1 MGGAVISTLRND
13 FVLQRHILAAKVCKL
28 VRKMINKFERE
39 AALREQDE
47 SAHLQQFIAREQVRD
62 LIAQLHRGL
71 QQVLSESVRG
81 AAKGPLTSELYQAL
95 YQVSNEWDVLI
106 DSIIV
111 SFRGT
116 IGLDDQ
122 GWVIEAVESF
132 KLDQGFKDALKTPN
146 GQNKK
151 LCEAAAKQIAKGW
164 ANLTPVSIQKR
175 LTKHRDIQLKVQRE
189 YNLRD
194 QVQQALQ
201 EIALSQAA
209 LQLFR
214 LSDHPLVSG
223 AGGASWNVLEMHLDA
238 WQHYSAALTFPN
250 KKDAALLWRFLTASM
265 SMDEVICTH
274 EEAVLS
280 RVIHTIEE
288 EGGMFI
294 ALQEVSEGLLEKL
307 EAVAAERRW
316 GVFSG
321 ERMSAQDK
329 CHAICV
335 VVLSSRWVGTQLE
348 HVLVTQNKKQ
358 RSYPLVQ
365 VGSTVIASV
374 HVPHNK
380 DPNAQ
385 DVMVLTALTV
395 LKFVMDAVE
404 RLDGIDEV
412 CIAGDLNAPSQL
424 VCERMCGELDGWAL
438 EWFGTQEVAMLHG
451 DIPVRVDVVLWLRRR
466 RP

>member
-1 MGGAVISTLRND
+1 MADAGAAAEGEEDDVA
-13 FVLQRHILAAKVCKL
+13 QRRRLAAEVLKL
-28 VRKMINKFERE
+28 VREETDRLECE
-39 AALREQDE
+39 ATLREQDE
-47 SAHLQQFIAREQVRD
+47 SDQLQQLIAHEQVRG

-71 QQVLSESVRG
+71 QCVLSESVRG
-81 AAKGPLTSELYQAL
+81 AAKGPLTPDRCPALHQA
-95 YQVSNEWDVLI
+95 SNEWDALI
-106 DSIIV
+106 DSV
-111 SFRGT
+111 TET
-116 IGLDDQ
+116 IGPDDQ

-132 KLDQGFKDALKTPN
+132 KLDRDLKEALAAPN
-146 GQNKK
+146 DQNKK
-151 LCEAAAKQIAKGW
+151 FWVKATNQIAKGW
-164 ANLTPVSIQKR
+164 ASLTLERISEKIVKYAEQKFE
-175 LTKHRDIQLKVQRE
+175 LKKKRDDDNAMQMK
-189 YNLRD
+189 
-194 QVQQALQ
+194 QALQ
-201 EIALSQAA
+201 KIALELAA

-223 AGGASWNVLEMHLDA
+223 AGGASWNVLEMHPDA

-335 VVLSSRWVGTQLE
+335 VVLSSSWVGIQLE

-404 RLDGIDEV
+404 RLDGIDKV
-412 CIAGDLNAPSQL
+412 CIAGDLNAPSQI
-424 VCERMCGELDGWAL
+424 VCEKMYNELDGWVL
-438 EWFGTQEVAMLHG
+438 KWFGTQEVAMLHG